1 MFNTNNISSTARA
14 FAITLNTD
22 EVYDRVVTQNISF
35 SNMFDDKYS
44 RAVYATN
51 EKFYQTF
58 CGYAESTVQFG
69 TKTLNQD
76 ERTHNY

>member
-1 MFNTNNISSTARA
+1 
-14 FAITLNTD
+14 
-22 EVYDRVVTQNISF
+22 
-35 SNMFDDKYS
+35 MFDDKYS